1 MADLLRRIVVIRQ
14 TLELRCRMCSDA
26 LNSSA
31 PNRNSSTNRSTVT
44 SSSSAS
50 VITTSFG
57 NSPNTQ
63 PPVLIIFRL
72 FRSVGIG
79 ILNRNRN
86 LNSNSRPALLIIP
99 HRLHVLC
106 RSNCTELG
114 PTRLLTGHY
123 KTPCMKNIYK
133 CLYAESGKYYKTPSL
148 VK

>member
-1 MADLLRRIVVIRQ
+1 MSLILFNFIDLKTMPSTAVHQ
-14 TLELRCRMCSDA
+14 TGIHQLTGRPSPA
-26 LNSSA
+26 A
-31 PNRNSSTNRSTVT
+31 AAHP
-44 SSSSAS
+44 SAS